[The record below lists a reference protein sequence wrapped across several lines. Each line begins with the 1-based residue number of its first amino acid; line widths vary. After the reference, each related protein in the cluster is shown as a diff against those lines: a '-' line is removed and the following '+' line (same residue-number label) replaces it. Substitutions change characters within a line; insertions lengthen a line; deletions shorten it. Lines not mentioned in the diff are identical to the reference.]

1 MHHDFKTRTIDYSEE
16 HPPEWATPQE
26 KIDFYPKSVAY
37 LFRQELRRVEAEIA
51 ARETEDK
58 KTKKRRKRKA
68 NDMSEEKNVKEGD
81 FYKKL
86 IVAGREFDI
95 YYMDM
100 GEIDSDS
107 AGQCIPDFPFFDEK
121 PEYTDDRY
129 PFTNLLND
137 SCEHYKSGSNRPNNT
152 CQDCIYFKDAVE
164 EIGVC
169 RCTARRL
176 REEPT
181 ATGNPIRVAMIGNL
195 PTAEKA
201 IREAYGNVQFVSFER
216 GTDFAFVPEKFDL
229 VLVESFAGE
238 GLGMMGLTCS
248 YNANGESVI
257 IPVRLLDEP
266 LCRSVE
272 AELVTLIKCDIAKK
286 VNDEK

>member
-1 MHHDFKTRTIDYSEE
+1 MTKEN
-16 HPPEWATPQE
+16 
-26 KIDFYPKSVAY
+26 KIKS
-37 LFRQELRRVEAEIA
+37 
-51 ARETEDK
+51 
-58 KTKKRRKRKA
+58 
-68 NDMSEEKNVKEGD
+68 GD

-86 IVAGREFDI
+86 IVAGHEFDI

-100 GEIDSDS
+100 GEIDPES

-129 PFTNLLND
+129 PFTNFLND
-137 SCEHYKSGSNRPNNT
+137 SCEHYKSDSNHPNNT
-152 CQDCIYFKDAVE
+152 CQDCLYFKDAVE

-181 ATGNPIRVAMIGNL
+181 ASGKTIKVAVIGDL

-229 VLVESFAGE
+229 VLVESYVGE
-238 GLGMMGLTCS
+238 GLSTMGLTCN
-248 YNANGESVI
+248 YNTSDENLTF
-257 IPVRLLDEP
+257 PVRLLDEP
-266 LCRSVE
+266 LSRPAE
-272 AELVTLIKCDIAKK
+272 AELEMLIKYDVAMK
-286 VNDEK
+286 VND

>member
-1 MHHDFKTRTIDYSEE
+1 
-16 HPPEWATPQE
+16 
-26 KIDFYPKSVAY
+26 
-37 LFRQELRRVEAEIA
+37 
-51 ARETEDK
+51 
-58 KTKKRRKRKA
+58 
-68 NDMSEEKNVKEGD
+68 MSEEKKNIKAGD
-81 FYKKL
+81 LYKV
-86 IVAGREFDI
+86 ITVAGRTFEI
-95 YYMDM
+95 RYMDCGDYDPDSK
-100 GEIDSDS
+100 GEF
-107 AGQCIPDFPFFDEK
+107 IPDFPFFDEK
-121 PEYTDDRY
+121 PEYTNDRY

-137 SCEHYKSGSNRPNNT
+137 SCEQYKTKSNRPNNT

-201 IREAYGNVQFVSFER
+201 IREAYGNVQLVSFER

-248 YNANGESVI
+248 YNANGESVT

-266 LCRSVE
+266 LCRSAE
-272 AELVTLIKCDIAKK
+272 AELATLIKCDIVKK
-286 VNDEK
+286 VNN

>member
-1 MHHDFKTRTIDYSEE
+1 MTKEN
-16 HPPEWATPQE
+16 
-26 KIDFYPKSVAY
+26 KIKG
-37 LFRQELRRVEAEIA
+37 
-51 ARETEDK
+51 
-58 KTKKRRKRKA
+58 
-68 NDMSEEKNVKEGD
+68 GD

-100 GEIDSDS
+100 GEIDPES

-137 SCEHYKSGSNRPNNT
+137 SCEHYKTDSSHPNNT

-181 ATGNPIRVAMIGNL
+181 ANGKSIKVAVIGKL
-195 PTAEKA
+195 PTAERA
-201 IREAYGNVQFVSFER
+201 VREAYGNVQLVHFER
-216 GTDFAFVPEKFDL
+216 GTDFTFVPEKYDL
-229 VLVESFAGE
+229 ILVKSYEGE
-238 GLGMMGLTCS
+238 GLGVMGLTCS
-248 YNANGESVI
+248 YKVSGESVTV
-257 IPVRLLDEP
+257 PVRLLDEP
-266 LCRSVE
+266 LCRSAE
-272 AELVTLIKCDIAKK
+272 AELATLIKCDIVKK
-286 VNDEK
+286 VNGDENDRP

>member
-1 MHHDFKTRTIDYSEE
+1 
-16 HPPEWATPQE
+16 
-26 KIDFYPKSVAY
+26 
-37 LFRQELRRVEAEIA
+37 
-51 ARETEDK
+51 
-58 KTKKRRKRKA
+58 
-68 NDMSEEKNVKEGD
+68 MSEKNKIKDGD

-86 IVAGREFDI
+86 IVAGREFYI

-100 GEIDSDS
+100 REIDPES

-137 SCEHYKSGSNRPNNT
+137 SCENYKSNNSTPENT
-152 CQDCIYFKDAVE
+152 CNDCIYFKDAVE

-169 RCTARRL
+169 RCTACRF

-181 ATGNPIRVAMIGNL
+181 AGGKTIKIAVVGNL

-229 VLVESFAGE
+229 VLVDSYVGE
-238 GLGMMGLTCS
+238 GLGIMGLTCN
-248 YNANGESVI
+248 YNTNGESVT

-266 LCRSVE
+266 LCRSAE
-272 AELVTLIKCDIAKK
+272 AELVTLIKCYIAKK
-286 VNDEK
+286 VNGEENE